1 MGITHFSGVINLM
14 QDLHPSIYNEVCHY
28 FGGTVTVQKV
38 SQQRFPKQDKPT
50 KIKVIRRRN
59 ALTDF

>member
-1 MGITHFSGVINLM
+1 M

-28 FGGTVTVQKV
+28 FGGSVTVQKV

>member
-1 MGITHFSGVINLM
+1 M
-14 QDLHPSIYNEVCHY
+14 QKHHPSLYNEVCHY
-28 FGGTVTVQKV
+28 FDGHVTVVKV
-38 SQQRFPKQDKPT
+38 SQERFPKADKPT

>member
-1 MGITHFSGVINLM
+1 M
-14 QDLHPSIYNEVCHY
+14 QDHHTSLYNEVCHY
-28 FGGTVTVQKV
+28 FDGHVTV
-38 SQQRFPKQDKPT
+38 DKPAQQTFRKSAKQT